1 LLEFQR
7 VEEVVRSYEVA
18 EVAIGDLAMRPAS
31 ERRMTGEVRAMAQEL
46 KSDLNGKIVM
56 LP

>member
-1 LLEFQR
+1 